1 MTGPPVVTEP
11 ARQDGPV
18 QSHGHAGGGAEPAT
32 PADDGDLGRILTVP
46 NAVTALR
53 LACIPVFVWLLFGAH
68 DQGPAAIVLAGLGAT
83 DWVDGTVARRFGQ
96 VSTVGKILDPV
107 ADRILVA
114 TAVICIVVDGAVP
127 IWFAVA
133 TVAREAVVSAA
144 VLVLASLGAE
154 RIDVL
159 WIGKAGTFA
168 IMAAYPA
175 FLLAHGTT
183 AWQHDLSVAAWIV
196 GITGLILAWSAAVSY
211 LPVARRALAR
221 GRRSDAGTSA
231 PEVHPGTVSGGP
243 E

>member
-1 MTGPPVVTEP
+1 MGE
-11 ARQDGPV
+11 DN
-18 QSHGHAGGGAEPAT
+18 
-32 PADDGDLGRILTVP
+32 LGRILTVP
-46 NAVTALR
+46 NAVTTLR

-133 TVAREAVVSAA
+133 TVAREAVVSSA
-144 VLVLASLGAE
+144 VLILASLGAE

-183 AWQHDLSVAAWIV
+183 GWQHDLSVAAWIV
-196 GITGLILAWSAAVSY
+196 GIAGLILAWSAAVSY

-231 PEVHPGTVSGGP
+231 PEGYPGTASGGP